1 MPNFSQAVAENIVRN
16 EDSGIYYLSAKISGE
31 KVRKSLRTDSL
42 KIAKLKR
49 DDLLRKLRTQSPP
62 SKDSKNMTLKECIE
76 LARAYYSEIPSYKK
90 KPASMR
96 YREQC
101 LAVIEDKFPVSRAVS
116 TISKKETVEA
126 FTGIAGHYS
135 AQRHNNI
142 LDTFRKVV
150 NIAIGAHARIDDPSD
165 EIKKLRIV
173 RKELFMPTREEFKS
187 AVESIRAQGKGNSIQ
202 AANMVE
208 FIAYSGMRADE
219 ACHVHFDDIGED
231 KIKIKGG
238 EHGTKNH
245 EIRYIPI
252 NPAMRDLLDRMA
264 PEPGERLFTI
274 KTPRGALQNAYNRLG
289 VEQSRVIHGLRH
301 LFATTC
307 LESNITPATIGKW
320 LGHKDGGKLVLETY
334 GHIRDEHSQREAAKV
349 KF

>member
-16 EDSGIYYLSAKISGE
+16 EDSGIYYLSAKVSGE

-49 DDLLRKLRTQSPP
+49 DDMLRKLRAQSPA

-76 LARAYYSEIPSYKK
+76 LARDYYANIPSYKK

-101 LAVIEDKFPVSRAVS
+101 LAVIEDKFPASRAVS

-126 FTGIAGHYS
+126 FAGIAGHYS

-142 LDTFRKVV
+142 RDTFRKVMS
-150 NIAIGAHARIDDPSD
+150 IAIEAHVRLDNPADK
-165 EIKKLRIV
+165 IKKLKIV
-173 RKELFMPTREEFKS
+173 RKELVMPTRDEFKS
-187 AVESIRAQGKGNSIQ
+187 AVESIRAQNKRNSIES
-202 AANMVE
+202 ANMVE

-219 ACHVHFDDIGED
+219 ACHVHYDDIGED

-264 PEPGERLFTI
+264 PEPRKPLFTI
-274 KTPRGALQNAYNRLG
+274 KTPRGALKNAYNRLG
-289 VEQSRVIHGLRH
+289 IKQTEVIHGLRH

-307 LESNITPATIGKW
+307 LESGIDPATIGKW
-320 LGHKDGGKLVLETY
+320 LGHKCRGKLVLSTY